1 MPHIDAHI
9 FNKKGM
15 KKTIELFFDEDDN
28 ILEGVK
34 SAMQEHNVSEVN
46 VEEADG
52 VLKEL
57 TVNYFERSSYQSKVS
72 RDSRVM
78 RVSGNFKLSYGELYG
93 KMNVFTFDKPPIQ
106 GTVVRAKA
114 KAGFSLKL
122 SFVELVDSK

>member
-57 TVNYFERSSYQSKVS
+57 TVNYFERSSYQSKV
-72 RDSRVM
+72 
-78 RVSGNFKLSYGELYG
+78 
-93 KMNVFTFDKPPIQ
+93 
-106 GTVVRAKA
+106 
-114 KAGFSLKL
+114 
-122 SFVELVDSK
+122 